1 MAERVTGIEPASR
14 AWKAR
19 ALPLSYTRAAAG
31 ATRRVSPA
39 VRRTGR
45 GGGGRRRR
53 AGATLQRPVGRLSTP
68 DGAHTASSGSQ
79 HPAER
84 HAVTAAVDAVAS
96 YVPDLLVR
104 RLRTVPESR
113 GAPWDDQL
121 AGAVLLA
128 DISGFTAIT
137 ERLAEQGPA
146 GAEALGGLL
155 NGAFQPLL
163 RLISEAGGEVLK
175 FAGDALLACW
185 PAGDDP
191 AAGLRVAARRA
202 ARCALAMHTTLQRYA
217 QAEGLRLR
225 LRIGVGAGDVALLD
239 VGGVYGRRE

>member
-104 RLRTVPESR
+104 RLRAVPESR
-113 GAPWDDQL
+113 GVPWGDQL
-121 AGAVLLA
+121 AGA
-128 DISGFTAIT
+128 
-137 ERLAEQGPA
+137 
-146 GAEALGGLL
+146 
-155 NGAFQPLL
+155 
-163 RLISEAGGEVLK
+163 VLK

-202 ARCALAMHTTLQRYA
+202 ARCALAMNTTLQRYA
-217 QAEGLRLR
+217 KAEGLRLR